1 MSARIVI
8 TDAEE
13 RAVLGASRGL
23 ASAGYRVCAVARF
36 RPAATHWSRSCAE
49 RVLLPDP
56 RDSVPAFVEGLEQL
70 LATGRYS
77 VLLPGSDASLQ
88 AISDHRDRLE
98 PFTKVGL
105 PPQDVVRSCLDKLAL
120 LRAAEAA
127 GLSSPESRSC
137 ATRSEAADAAAEL
150 GYPVVLKP
158 VSSFARSG
166 GGLRQ
171 QGVVVVE
178 DAKALARVVPAY
190 VPPFLVQRFE
200 HASFLS
206 CTGVIADRRLL
217 ALTTS
222 RVPRLWPPVAGM
234 HTFSET
240 VPVPDGLADRARR
253 LLNMLGWQ
261 GIFQFQML
269 ESDDGRFSVIDLNPR
284 VFASVTLDA
293 RAGANL
299 AAVWCDWL
307 LGGRPEPVFAR
318 PGFRYRWEEGELCHF
333 AWQLRRGRLLAAA
346 AVLAPHRRV
355 VHAWFRVRDPGPL
368 FARGLYLAWRSLSNL
383 GRRRP
388 SVDDPGAPDNVG
400 TPPLQPPPAAS
411 EHAAVVRTG
420 SGR

>member
-1 MSARIVI
+1 MSSRIVI

-23 ASAGYRVCAVARF
+23 ASAGYRVCAVARY

-56 RDSVPAFVEGLEQL
+56 RDSVPAFVEGLERL
-70 LATGRYS
+70 LASGRYS
-77 VLLPGSDASLQ
+77 ALLPGSDASLR
-88 AISDHRDRLE
+88 AISDHRDRLD
-98 PFTKVGL
+98 PFTKLGL
-105 PPQDVVRSCLDKLAL
+105 PPRDVVRTCLDKLAL
-120 LRAAEAA
+120 LRAAQAA
-127 GLSSPESRSC
+127 GLASPESRSC
-137 ATRSEAADAAAEL
+137 ANRSDATDAAAEL

-158 VSSFARSG
+158 ASSFSRSG

-171 QGVVVVE
+171 QGVVVVG
-178 DAKALARVVPAY
+178 DAKALARAVRDY
-190 VPPFLVQRFE
+190 EPPFLVQRFE

-206 CTGVIADRRLL
+206 CTGVIADGRLL

-222 RVPRLWPPVAGM
+222 RVPRFWPAIAGM
-234 HTFSET
+234 HTFAET
-240 VPVPDGLADRARR
+240 VAVPEGLAERARR
-253 LLNMLGWQ
+253 LLNTLGWQ

-269 ESDDGRFSVIDLNPR
+269 ESRDGRFAVIDLNPR
-284 VFASVTLDA
+284 VFASITLDA

-307 LGGRPEPVFAR
+307 LGGCPEPVLAR
-318 PGFRYRWEEGELCHF
+318 PGVRYRWEEGELCHF
-333 AWQLRRGRLLAAA
+333 AWQLRRARFRAAA

-355 VHAWFRVRDPGPL
+355 VHAWFRVRDPAPL
-368 FARGLYLAWRSLSNL
+368 FARALYLARRSLSDL

-388 SVDDPGAPDNVG
+388 SQDNRGAADNVG
-400 TPPLQPPPAAS
+400 TPLPQEPAPN
-411 EHAAVVRTG
+411 ERAAVVRAG

>member
-1 MSARIVI
+1 
-8 TDAEE
+8 
-13 RAVLGASRGL
+13 
-23 ASAGYRVCAVARF
+23 
-36 RPAATHWSRSCAE
+36 
-49 RVLLPDP
+49 
-56 RDSVPAFVEGLEQL
+56 
-70 LATGRYS
+70 
-77 VLLPGSDASLQ
+77 
-88 AISDHRDRLE
+88 
-98 PFTKVGL
+98 
-105 PPQDVVRSCLDKLAL
+105 
-120 LRAAEAA
+120 
-127 GLSSPESRSC
+127 
-137 ATRSEAADAAAEL
+137 
-150 GYPVVLKP
+150 
-158 VSSFARSG
+158 
-166 GGLRQ
+166 
-171 QGVVVVE
+171 VVVVE
-178 DAKALARVVPAY
+178 DAKALARVVPDY

-318 PGFRYRWEEGELCHF
+318 PGLPLSLGGGRALP
-333 AWQLRRGRLLAAA
+333 LRVAAA
-346 AVLAPHRRV
+346 SGAAAGRSGGPRAAPAGCARV
-355 VHAWFRVRDPGPL
+355 V
-368 FARGLYLAWRSLSNL
+368 S
-383 GRRRP
+383 
-388 SVDDPGAPDNVG
+388 GA
-400 TPPLQPPPAAS
+400 
-411 EHAAVVRTG
+411 
-420 SGR
+420 